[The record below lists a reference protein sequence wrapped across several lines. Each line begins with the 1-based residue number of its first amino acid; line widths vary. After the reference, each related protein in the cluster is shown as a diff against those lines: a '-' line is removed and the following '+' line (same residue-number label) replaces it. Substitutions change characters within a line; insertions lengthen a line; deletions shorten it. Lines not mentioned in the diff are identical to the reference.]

1 MKKLIVALLLCL
13 IPFESHASK
22 YEWKR
27 SQELTQEII
36 DHIVNSTAKSVDALG
51 KDVGWLYSK
60 RQELIFIHCVTGIH
74 NGKPYNK
81 NFCKKMS
88 EYTFSK
94 RLVDKIK
101 MKLREDKHPYH
112 DEEFLRDMIN
122 FEIDKFFE
130 EDKDNIVIT
139 DAYYVEPEYPTIMEN
154 IFQIALELYSLFRW

>member
-1 MKKLIVALLLCL
+1 MKKLIVSLLLFMV
-13 IPFESHASK
+13 PFESNAGK

-27 SQELTQEII
+27 FPELENEII
-36 DHIVNSTAKSVDALG
+36 DHIVNSTVESVDALG

-60 RQELIFIHCVTGIH
+60 RQELIFIHCVTGMH

-88 EYTFSK
+88 EYRFSK
-94 RLVDKIK
+94 RLADKIK
-101 MKLREDKHPYH
+101 MKLMEDKHPYH

-130 EDKDNIVIT
+130 EYQDNIVIT
-139 DAYYVEPEYPTIMEN
+139 EDYYVEPEYPTIMEN
-154 IFQIALELYSLFRW
+154 IANLAHDILSLFR

>member
-1 MKKLIVALLLCL
+1 MKKLIVALLLCMVT
-13 IPFESHASK
+13 FESHAGK

-27 SQELTQEII
+27 FPELENEII
-36 DHIVNSTAKSVDALG
+36 DHIVNSTVESVDALG

-60 RQELIFIHCVTGIH
+60 RQELIFMHCVTGIH

-81 NFCKKMS
+81 NFCKKMR

-94 RLVDKIK
+94 RLADKIK
-101 MKLREDKHPYH
+101 MKLRGDKHPYH

-130 EDKDNIVIT
+130 EDQDNIVINE
-139 DAYYVEPEYPTIMEN
+139 AYYVEPEYPN
-154 IFQIALELYSLFRW
+154 IFQNVSQLAYDLFRLFR